1 MRARALIAVTGC
13 LALLAGCGGGGG
25 GSDGGSSG
33 GAKPSTGAAKSGNV
47 ITPAMAQGAKGNV
60 TVCLPKDVS
69 GAFHK
74 TIAAFNSSQTAV
86 KATLFELSES
96 ADEQRNQLIQRLQ
109 AKSPECDVMG
119 IDVIWTAEFANQKWV
134 KDLTPVISARKSEFI
149 PSTVATGEY
158 QGHNWAAP
166 YASNAALLYYR
177 SDQVPSA
184 PSTWEQVYKDAASH
198 DGIVYQGASYEGL
211 TCDFLELLYSAGG
224 QVLSPDGKSPAID
237 SPITRQVLDFM
248 VNGVK
253 DHTAANG
260 VTTYMEEESRR
271 YWESGKATFMRN
283 WPYAYALG
291 QKAPAIKG
299 KFKITTL
306 PGIDGKP
313 GAGVLGGTQL
323 AINTYTDNPGASL
336 AVLDYFTSEV
346 GQRYIGEGS
355 TPPVTKAAYQ
365 DPAVRKALG
374 LPDAIEKAIGAAKPR
389 PVSPVYPQISQAI
402 YTNVN
407 QALAGR
413 IGTDAAVKAMSAQIQ
428 KALNTF

>member
-1 MRARALIAVTGC
+1 MKALGFTLAAVCAAVIVGC
-13 LALLAGCGGGGG
+13 
-25 GSDGGSSG
+25 GGSSG
-33 GAKPSTGAAKSGNV
+33 GEAASGGGQTASSGAKSEQALS
-47 ITPAMAQGAKGNV
+47 PALANGAKGNV

-74 TIAAFNSSQTAV
+74 TIDAYNQSQTAV
-86 KATLFELSES
+86 KATLLELSPS

-134 KDLTPVISARKSEFI
+134 KDLSQVIAARKSEFI

-158 QGHNWAAP
+158 QGKNWAAP
-166 YASNAALLYYR
+166 YNSNAALLYYR
-177 SDQVPSA
+177 TDQVPTA
-184 PSTWEQVYKDAASH
+184 PTTWEQVYKDAGQDS
-198 DGIVYQGASYEGL
+198 GIVYQGAAYEGL

-224 QVLSPDGKSPAID
+224 QVVSPDGKSPAID
-237 SPITRQVLDFM
+237 SAATRKALDFM

-253 DHTAANG
+253 DGAAATG

-291 QKAPAIKG
+291 NKAPAIKG

-306 PGIDGKP
+306 PGFDGKP

-336 AVLDYFTSEV
+336 AVLNYFTSEV
-346 GQRYIGEGS
+346 GQRYIGESS
-355 TPPVTKAAYQ
+355 TPPVTTAAYQ

-374 LPDAIEKAIGAAKPR
+374 LPDEIEKAIGAAKPR

-402 YTNVN
+402 YNNVN

-413 IGTDAAVKAMSAQIQ
+413 TSTDAAVKAMSSQIQ
-428 KALNTF
+428 KALSTF